1 MTSLRKMMWL
11 GDSMS
16 IVIKCM
22 FPDEMIRRPVIYEL
36 GTRFLVVTNIKQADI
51 TPYVG
56 WVTLDVTGEKQEIEK
71 SIEWLKQI
79 GVEVELLEKED

>member
-1 MTSLRKMMWL
+1 MDT
-11 GDSMS
+11 
-16 IVIKCM
+16 VIKCV
-22 FPDEMIRRPVIYEL
+22 FPDEMIRRPVIHEL
-36 GTRFLVVTNIKQADI
+36 GTRFSIVTNIKQADV

-56 WVTLDVTGEKQEIEK
+56 WVILNITGENQEIGK